1 MVQCLDEKQI
11 RSQFHGHGGYVFIH
25 GTTIHALPLT
35 ITKLRE
41 IWILLMFHD
50 TFANTTHISR
60 PKFDEQIMKRN
71 KKNSTSLALLIC
83 MTTLNMMFNVTNT
96 KY

>member
-71 KKNSTSLALLIC
+71 KKILHHLHS
-83 MTTLNMMFNVTNT
+83 
-96 KY
+96 